1 MVISYNYTKTR
12 QRATDLKVVILGGNG
27 YLGEKLGKEL
37 FRNGMSVYSVVRKK
51 IPQDWTKEVW
61 DYDELLLKL
70 GTHKIDYMVNCI
82 TKYERGNVT
91 DIDVLEANYLKPFWC
106 FMQGIQTGIN
116 KYMTM
121 DTGLSIDCNM
131 YSRSKKQ
138 LADSME
144 WKLNE
149 QFGQSGYVF
158 WNIQLENFY
167 GADEPSER
175 FLLNTICKLRQNEK
189 VMLTEGKQRRD
200 FIYIDDVV
208 NNLAKILSIPT
219 QGRVNLPLGTGEG
232 ISIREAI
239 TYLKEVTNSDSELVF
254 GAIPSRKVEPDSIA
268 DTFLMKKFGLS
279 IRYDWKNG
287 FKHLVDELRT

>member
-1 MVISYNYTKTR
+1 
-12 QRATDLKVVILGGNG
+12 
-27 YLGEKLGKEL
+27 
-37 FRNGMSVYSVVRKK
+37 
-51 IPQDWTKEVW
+51 
-61 DYDELLLKL
+61 
-70 GTHKIDYMVNCI
+70 
-82 TKYERGNVT
+82 
-91 DIDVLEANYLKPFWC
+91 
-106 FMQGIQTGIN
+106 MQGIQTGIN

-138 LADSME
+138 FADSME

-219 QGRVNLPLGTGEG
+219 QGRVNIPLGTGEG

-239 TYLKEVTNSDSELVF
+239 IYLKEVTNSDSELVF

-287 FKHLVDELRT
+287 FKHLVEELRT